1 MIASSTRSKAS
12 SSNLPTSTPEAKTPT
27 DPASPLPD
35 LLAGLRWGTREAV
48 GAAFAL
54 IVIDVFAGWTYLAS
68 YFAFFRIPTEA
79 VGLTWPEVLGQGLR
93 TVLLPLTVIVVAAVA
108 PAHNRNLRPAAIAV
122 GVYLLVLA
130 LVAIANH
137 WASVGSVVVQLAA
150 AIAAAGIVF
159 GLRMGI
165 GGKPNERLLI
175 GVAGLL
181 VLISTPI
188 ATGTLDAGTVAGS
201 KTTSLRIVTTSPVL
215 PSAVPSNGNYTY
227 TNYVLLR
234 EDDTRYWVFRIGD
247 HYAYSIPKSEVLYIR
262 Y

>member
-1 MIASSTRSKAS
+1 
-12 SSNLPTSTPEAKTPT
+12 
-27 DPASPLPD
+27 
-35 LLAGLRWGTREAV
+35 LLAGLRWGTREAAV
-48 GAAFAL
+48 AAFAL
-54 IVIDVFAGWTYLAS
+54 IVIDVFAGWSYLAS
-68 YFAFFRIPTEA
+68 YFSYFRIPTEA

-108 PAHNRNLRPAAIAV
+108 PARNRNLRPAAIAV
-122 GVYLLVLA
+122 GIYLLVLA
-130 LVAIANH
+130 LVAITNH
-137 WASVGSVVVQLAA
+137 WASVGSVLVQLAA

-159 GLRMGI
+159 GMRMGI

-181 VLISTPI
+181 VLISTPV

-201 KTTSLRIVTTSPVL
+201 KTTSLRIVTSGPVL
-215 PSAVPSNGNYTY
+215 PSAVPFNGNYTY

-234 EDDTRYWVFRIGD
+234 ENDTRYWVFRIGD
-247 HYAYSIPKSEVLYIR
+247 HYAYAIPKSEVVYIR

>member
-1 MIASSTRSKAS
+1 MISTPTRSKAS
-12 SSNLPTSTPEAKTPT
+12 SSNLPNSPEAKTPT
-27 DPASPLPD
+27 DPAGPLPD
-35 LLAGLRWGTREAV
+35 LLAGLRWGTREAAV
-48 GAAFAL
+48 AAVAL
-54 IVIDVFAGWTYLAS
+54 ILIDIFAGWSYLAS
-68 YFAFFRIPTEA
+68 YFSFFRIPTEA

-108 PAHNRNLRPAAIAV
+108 PARNRNLRPGAIAV

-130 LVAIANH
+130 LVAIANQ

-159 GLRMGI
+159 GMRMGI
-165 GGKPNERLLI
+165 GRKPNERLLI

-188 ATGTLDAGTVAGS
+188 ATGTLDAGQVAAS

-215 PSAVPSNGNYTY
+215 PSAVPANGSYTY

-234 EDDTRYWVFRIGD
+234 ETDTRYWVFRIGD
-247 HYAYSIPKSEVLYIR
+247 HYAYSIPKSEVVYIR

>member
-1 MIASSTRSKAS
+1 MISTSSRSKAS
-12 SSNLPTSTPEAKTPT
+12 SSNLPNSPEANTPT
-27 DPASPLPD
+27 DPAGPLPD
-35 LLAGLRWGTREAV
+35 LLAGLRWGTREAIA
-48 GAAFAL
+48 AAFAL
-54 IVIDVFAGWTYLAS
+54 LVIDIFAGWSYLAS

-108 PAHNRNLRPAAIAV
+108 PARNRNLRPGAIAV
-122 GVYLLVLA
+122 GIYLLVLA

-137 WASVGSVVVQLAA
+137 WASIGSVLVQLAS

-188 ATGTLDAGTVAGS
+188 ATGTLDAGEAAAS
-201 KTTSLRIVTTSPVL
+201 KTTSLRIVTTSPLL
-215 PSAVPSNGNYTY
+215 PSAVPSNGNYMY

-234 EDDTRYWVFRIGD
+234 EGDTRYWVFRIGD
-247 HYAYSIPKSEVLYIR
+247 HYAYSIPKSEVVYIR